1 MNKEDIKNLI
11 KELDIPKDKYC
22 ILTSGSLLFYGLR
35 DKVDDLDLHV
45 TFDVFDKL
53 KQIYDLEPTNK
64 GYRNHYKLNDKIELL
79 VADRS
84 EFNVDYVDGYQV
96 ETLESI
102 LVFKRQRN
110 TPKDQMDIENITNYL
125 NKNRK

>member
-11 KELDIPKDKYC
+11 KELDIPKEKYC

-53 KQIYDLEPTNK
+53 KQIFDF
-64 GYRNHYKLNDKIELL
+64 I
-79 VADRS
+79 
-84 EFNVDYVDGYQV
+84 
-96 ETLESI
+96 I
-102 LVFKRQRN
+102 
-110 TPKDQMDIENITNYL
+110 
-125 NKNRK
+125 